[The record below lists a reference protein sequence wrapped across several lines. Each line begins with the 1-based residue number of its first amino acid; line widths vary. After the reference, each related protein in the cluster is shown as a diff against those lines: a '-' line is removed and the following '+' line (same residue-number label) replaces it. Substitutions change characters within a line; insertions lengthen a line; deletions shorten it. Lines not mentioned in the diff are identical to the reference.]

1 VAEFHATRFFGRQ
14 GPSPCIRRGPVP
26 FSDQT
31 CMKVDE
37 LLRQT
42 TITCAM
48 ISPERPKRLGLTGR
62 RLLLDRNADLKGAIS
77 IVDESGRS
85 LAQSAWTG
93 KKIENC
99 ESGGQIRLQTNCIC
113 PVSTRSTIACQEPC
127 DGYRRPADPFVKKQ
141 ALENCS
147 PKWRRQQVR
156 RITAPRELH

>member
-1 VAEFHATRFFGRQ
+1 MSQRTDR
-14 GPSPCIRRGPVP
+14 
-26 FSDQT
+26 
-31 CMKVDE
+31 VDE

-93 KKIENC
+93 GDDLPTSINPFDFIQSGLTFSTDLQAPSPIYIVIYDIGLSTPEQTSFYLVVASIESA
-99 ESGGQIRLQTNCIC
+99 EIRIVPEPSGIVACVTCSVFAAFWHL
-113 PVSTRSTIACQEPC
+113 RS
-127 DGYRRPADPFVKKQ
+127 DK
-141 ALENCS
+141 N
-147 PKWRRQQVR
+147 
-156 RITAPRELH
+156 